1 MTIIDKMLPL
11 WQEIPAKLRRAR
23 KQSGET
29 NASIAERTGMSKSTM
44 DNIFSGLTSEPGI
57 YKFAALCVCLGLSAD
72 ELLGIPSASNASEQ
86 EHQLHDSESNLAHAR
101 LAIGDK
107 DKQLRRQRS
116 LICILL
122 GIITL
127 ALVLLTYIVVDALH
141 PNWGFFVG

>member
-1 MTIIDKMLPL
+1 
-11 WQEIPAKLRRAR
+11 
-23 KQSGET
+23 
-29 NASIAERTGMSKSTM
+29 MSKSTM

-57 YKFAALCVCLGLSAD
+57 NKFAAQCVCLGLSAD